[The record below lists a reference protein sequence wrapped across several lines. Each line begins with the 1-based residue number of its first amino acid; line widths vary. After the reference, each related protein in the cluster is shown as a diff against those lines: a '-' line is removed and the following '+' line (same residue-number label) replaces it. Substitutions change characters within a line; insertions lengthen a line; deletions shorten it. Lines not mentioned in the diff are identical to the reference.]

1 MTRVPLVLSLALLCL
16 PLSAVPI
23 SPSLHAII
31 LDIGASL
38 GVPRSIADGLQIE
51 ESGDWHSGQWGCAS
65 QIGPVGSD
73 GARCLGLYQ
82 LNPHGLAELVEKF
95 YPAPGKY
102 FFVFNPVDNARVAL
116 GYLAAL
122 HRRFGSWE
130 RALWYFNSGRV
141 TDVPQSTREYAQRII
156 ER

>member
-1 MTRVPLVLSLALLCL
+1 MTRVTLVLSLALLCL

-51 ESGDWHSGQWGCAS
+51 ESGDWHTGQWGSAS

-82 LNPHGLAELVEKF
+82 LNPHGLAELVERF
-95 YPAPGKY
+95 YPAPAKY
-102 FFVFNPVDNARVAL
+102 FFVFNPIDNARVAL

-122 HRRFGSWE
+122 HRRFGSWK

-141 TDVPQSTREYAQRII
+141 MNIPQSTREYAQRII